1 MALEGPNPGLSAA
14 DQESIDFSIA
24 ALEVCIAESR
34 TQELRLRQIAPPLI
48 LIDDLPMQTP
58 NRASQYALDAQTH
71 TENLQDLRNRLV
83 RWRDFQ
89 NSQPPVDQFLEGPRE
104 LDKPDETGL

>member
-14 DQESIDFSIA
+14 DQESVDFAVA
-24 ALEVCIAESR
+24 ALEVCISEAR
-34 TQELRLRQIAPPLI
+34 TQELRLRQIVAPLV
-48 LIDDLPMQTP
+48 LIDDLFMQVP

-83 RWRDFQ
+83 RWADSQ
-89 NSQPPVDQFLEGPRE
+89 NSQPPVDSA
-104 LDKPDETGL
+104 DETGL